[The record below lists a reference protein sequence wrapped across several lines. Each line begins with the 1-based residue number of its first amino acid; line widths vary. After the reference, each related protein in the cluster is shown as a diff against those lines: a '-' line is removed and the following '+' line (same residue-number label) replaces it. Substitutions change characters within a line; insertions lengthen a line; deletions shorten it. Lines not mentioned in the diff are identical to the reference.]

1 MCPQMGL
8 KSWKKTPFLLKH
20 LKHEIQLLEND
31 LMLNKFMKASI
42 DGTQIPLLF
51 EYEYSEY

>member
-1 MCPQMGL
+1 MGL

-42 DGTQIPLLF
+42 DGTKIPLLF